1 MYVLY
6 EDKNQFKAEK
16 VLSTA
21 ERSLQVEAANGR
33 RSKIRKDR
41 VFLEFDRPAPDS
53 LLEQAQALAQE
64 VDIDFVWQCAPEE
77 SFSAAD
83 FAADYFGTEHP
94 DTIQKAALIFAL
106 HEVPHYFHHRGAGQY
121 RAAPE
126 ETLQAA
132 LAAIERRQQEEAR
145 QQVLT
150 EAMLRGELPE
160 EIAAMAEDLLL
171 KPDKNSTEWKAF
183 QAVLETKKCSPETL
197 LLELNAWSS
206 PLALHRQRFFLQYFP
221 KGTTVTEPVPDF
233 KVDLEQYPEA
243 QVTAYSIDDAG
254 TTEIDDAFSVTRIDE
269 QTTCVGIHIAIP
281 ALAITRDSRW
291 DELARARMATV
302 YMPGEKIPML
312 PDALVEQFSLL
323 EQQWRPTLSLY
334 VSLDVNTGEVK
345 AQETRIEKIKVEK
358 NLRLE
363 ELNPVISA
371 ALLDDPAAEI
381 PYADFL
387 RPLWQLAQ
395 HLRKQREE
403 TRGWPEGPGRP
414 EFSFHLEGPADDPD
428 SVVQLIAR
436 DRNAPLGILTAEY
449 MILANVLWAGLL
461 QTHDLPGAF
470 RSQQNM
476 RTRTSTHALPH
487 KSMGV
492 PYYLWATS
500 PLRRYI
506 DLINQRQIIAA
517 AQHGVSARLVAP
529 YKPKEAD
536 LYALIGAFEAQYLA
550 WNEFQDKIERYWA
563 LRWIEQQQKTRL
575 RAQYLSNGFVRFI
588 DVPLVT
594 KVPGLPQLERGD
606 EVILDIMERDE
617 INLELSCRLVEVVD
631 PETSCAE

>member
-21 ERSLQVEAANGR
+21 ERSLQVEAGSGK

-41 VFLEFDRPAPDS
+41 VFLHFDRPEPET
-53 LLEQAQALAQE
+53 LLTEAEALAQE
-64 VDIDFVWQCAPEE
+64 VDIDFVWECAPED

-83 FAADYFGTEHP
+83 FAGEYFGTEQP
-94 DTIQKAALIFAL
+94 GAVQKAALIFAL
-106 HEVPHYFHHRGAGQY
+106 HQVPHYFQRRGAGLY

-126 ETLQAA
+126 ETLRAA
-132 LAAIERRQQEEAR
+132 LAAIERRKQEEQRQQEL
-145 QQVLT
+145 V
-150 EAMLRGELPE
+150 EAMLNGELPE
-160 EIAAMAEDLLL
+160 EIAAVAENLLL
-171 KPDKNSTEWKAF
+171 DPDKNSIEWKAF
-183 QAVLETKKCSPETL
+183 QAALAAKKCSPEAL

-206 PLALHRQRFFLQYFP
+206 PLALHRQQFFLQHFP
-221 KGTTVTEPVPDF
+221 KGTGFAEPATQPEVALDQF
-233 KVDLEQYPEA
+233 PEA
-243 QVTAYSIDDAG
+243 RVTAYSIDDAG
-254 TTEIDDAFSVTRIDE
+254 TTEIDDAFSVTVVDE
-269 QTTCVGIHIAIP
+269 NTTRVGIHIAVP
-281 ALAITRDSRW
+281 ALAITRDSDW

-312 PDALVEQFSLL
+312 PDGLITRFSLL
-323 EQQWRPTLSLY
+323 EQEPRPTLSLY
-334 VSLDVNTGEVK
+334 VDMDPATGAIK
-345 AQETRIEKIKVEK
+345 NRETRLETICVEK

-363 ELNPVISA
+363 DLSETVDRESLE
-371 ALLDDPAAEI
+371 DPEADI

-395 HLRKQREE
+395 HLRTEREE
-403 TRGWPEGPGRP
+403 TRGWPESGGRP
-414 EFSFHLEGPADDPD
+414 EFSFQLTGPADDPE
-428 SVVQLIAR
+428 SIVHLIPR
-436 DRNAPLGILTAEY
+436 DRDAPLSVLTAEY
-449 MILANVLWAGLL
+449 MILANVSWAGLL
-461 QTHDLPGAF
+461 QKYDLPGAF

-506 DLINQRQIIAA
+506 DLVNQRQIIAA

-536 LYALIGAFEAQYLA
+536 LYALIGAFEAQYAA
-550 WNEFQDKIERYWA
+550 WNEFQAKIERYWA
-563 LRWIEQQQKTRL
+563 LRWIQQQQKKQL
-575 RAQYLSNGFVRFI
+575 RGQYLSNGFVRLNE
-588 DVPLVT
+588 VPLVT
-594 KVPGLPQLERGD
+594 KVPGLPQLERGT
-606 EVILDIMERDE
+606 EVILDIMAIDE
-617 INLELSCRLVEVVD
+617 INLELDCRCSEVVD
-631 PETSCAE
+631 SETSCAE